1 MRRTATILIAAS
13 LLLAACSNSDD
24 TANST
29 NSTPSST
36 APTGDEAR
44 YDEIWNA
51 RSPGMQATV
60 CKLLAA
66 DDQESASTLLRETLD
81 DPSVDLDA
89 LAAYINDKKC

>member
-1 MRRTATILIAAS
+1 MSRTATVLIAAS
-13 LLLAACSNSDD
+13 LLLAACSNSDG
-24 TANST
+24 TT
-29 NSTPSST
+29 TTTSTPSST

-89 LAAYINDKKC
+89 LAEYINDKKC

>member
-1 MRRTATILIAAS
+1 MSRTATVLIAAS
-13 LLLAACSNSDD
+13 LLLAACSNSGD
-24 TANST
+24 TT
-29 NSTPSST
+29 KSTPSST

-66 DDQESASTLLRETLD
+66 DEQESVNTLLRESLN
-81 DPSVDLDA
+81 DPSVDFNA
-89 LAAYINDKKC
+89 LAEYINDKKC

>member
-24 TANST
+24 TT

-66 DDQESASTLLRETLD
+66 DDQKSASTLLRETLD

-89 LAAYINDKKC
+89 LAEYINDKKC

>member
-1 MRRTATILIAAS
+1 MRRTATVLIAAT
-13 LLLAACSNSDD
+13 LLLTACGNSDD
-24 TANST
+24 TAA
-29 NSTPSST
+29 STPSST

-66 DDQESASTLLRETLD
+66 DDQKSAGALLREGLD

-89 LAAYINDKKC
+89 LVAYIDDGKC